1 MSELSRRELLRG
13 LLPRAAEALSGVVE
27 ARLGWSEPL
36 PEPGEP
42 RVAVLLADRCI
53 AHAGID
59 CGACARWCPE
69 GGDTDALEM
78 VGRRPRIDSDRCVG
92 CGRCVEGCPVMP
104 PAIELVL
111 APG

>member
-13 LLPRAAEALSGVVE
+13 LLPRAVDALSGAVE
-27 ARLGWSEPL
+27 ARLGWPEPL

-42 RVAVLLADRCI
+42 RVAVVLTDRCI
-53 AHAGID
+53 AHLGID

-69 GGDTDALEM
+69 EVDVQALEM
-78 VGRRPRIDSDRCVG
+78 VLRRPRIDSDRCTG
-92 CGRCVEGCPVMP
+92 CGLCVEACPVMP
-104 PAIELVL
+104 PAIELVS